1 MSDNIDVLKRLAL
14 LIRNATAEG
23 ENTAERVGRT
33 FVGIIDL
40 LSEISLD
47 KLKGLFLRKDKE
59 DTTNYLINL
68 LGGVIA
74 PFIQSPDFVSG
85 ALGTGFV

>member
-47 KLKGLFLRKDKE
+47 KLKELFLRKDQE
-59 DTTNYLINL
+59 ATCWAGSLRLSFSHPIL
-68 LGGVIA
+68 FRAHWERGL
-74 PFIQSPDFVSG
+74 P
-85 ALGTGFV
+85 